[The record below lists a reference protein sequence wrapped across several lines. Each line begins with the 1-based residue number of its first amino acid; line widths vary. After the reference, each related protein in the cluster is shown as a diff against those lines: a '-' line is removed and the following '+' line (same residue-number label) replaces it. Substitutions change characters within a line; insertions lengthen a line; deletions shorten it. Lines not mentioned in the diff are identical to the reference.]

1 MKQQTCKQ
9 FTLIEMM
16 VVIAIISI
24 LAGILFPTV
33 ISVRDKA
40 KAKETQTLTS
50 SIGVAITQFKGE
62 YNYLPSD
69 STSTPSSDT
78 TYGKFN
84 KNDLT
89 KKPDGKYCEFFNV
102 LTYSNYANK
111 KGGPSSTA
119 EKVNT
124 KGITFLNAPNT
135 YYSDSDQECS
145 MRDSWNQ
152 PLVVRLDYDGDENVE
167 IGSSD
172 VDASVS
178 WNFRTEAVIISA
190 GKQSDGENLNSTEF
204 IGTPSLR

>member
-40 KAKETQTLTS
+40 KAKETQTLTA

-69 STSTPSSDT
+69 STSTPGSDT

-89 KKPDGKYCEFFNV
+89 KKPDSKYCNFFDV

-111 KGGPSSTA
+111 KGGPSSIA
-119 EKVNT
+119 EDVNT

-172 VDASVS
+172 VEANVS

-204 IGTPSLR
+204 IGTPKLR